1 MPTDRTIDSVMLK
14 YLGNEFRTVN
24 AQLPRIRKTLNELLK
39 ETQPF
44 VMLHDGG
51 RHFFRRREL
60 DYLAKIL
67 SIDEQ
72 TTIRLPMIFEV
83 GSGRTGVIVRSQD
96 PTQAKVFAALLGVPV
111 ESKGGII
118 RISRPQLGIIRK
130 ELQTTT
136 LYVFVP

>member
-44 VMLHDGG
+44 VLLHDGG

-60 DYLAKIL
+60 DYLAEII
-67 SIDEQ
+67 SSDECS
-72 TTIRLPMIFEV
+72 TLMLPIIFEV
-83 GSGRTGVIVRSQD
+83 GSGRMEVIVRSQD
-96 PTQAKVFAALLGVPV
+96 PTQAKVFAAILGIPV
-111 ESKGGII
+111 DSKGGMI
-118 RISRPQLGIIRK
+118 RISRIQLSILRK
-130 ELQTTT
+130 KLQTTT

>member
-44 VMLHDGG
+44 VLLHDGG

-60 DYLAKIL
+60 DYLAEII
-67 SIDEQ
+67 SSDECS
-72 TTIRLPMIFEV
+72 TLMLPIIFEV
-83 GSGRTGVIVRSQD
+83 GSGRMEVIVRSQD
-96 PTQAKVFAALLGVPV
+96 PTQAKVFAAILDIPV
-111 ESKGGII
+111 DSKGGMI
-118 RISRPQLGIIRK
+118 RISRIQLSILRK
-130 ELQTTT
+130 KLQTTT